1 MTSTWISPS
10 FTSSFTFRPIFT
22 PLFLVFKYLVGNAE
36 GILDFSYRKH
46 KSLPSPV
53 SLSSQKLALPFNDL
67 LMSKLSHLQ
76 VFYFLIIPYLISK
89 TRSSGP
95 WTHSFSL
102 PLLRALWPQSHHSL
116 ALLLSTSFY
125 FFLPQFLVLM
135 KANRNFSKSPQ
146 VP

>member
-22 PLFLVFKYLVGNAE
+22 PLFFVFKYLVGNSK
-36 GILDFSYRKH
+36 GILDFSYLEH

-67 LMSKLSHLQ
+67 LMSKLSHLW

-95 WTHSFSL
+95 WTHGFS
-102 PLLRALWPQSHHSL
+102 PLLLWALWPQNYHSL

-125 FFLPQFLVLM
+125 FFLPQFLIHM
-135 KANRNFSKSPQ
+135 KANRSFSKSPQ